1 MVHSA
6 GGLSI
11 PKIKKGL
18 MKMKETICTVAGLV
32 GGFIATLL
40 GGWDSALST
49 LVIFMGDS
57 PQCGEMSAKLTEGT
71 GSG

>member
-1 MVHSA
+1 MVHTT
-6 GGLSI
+6 GGIFI

-40 GGWDSALST
+40 GGSALGTS
-49 LVIFMGDS
+49 V
-57 PQCGEMSAKLTEGT
+57 SANGKEV
-71 GSG
+71 

>member
-1 MVHSA
+1 
-6 GGLSI
+6 
-11 PKIKKGL
+11 